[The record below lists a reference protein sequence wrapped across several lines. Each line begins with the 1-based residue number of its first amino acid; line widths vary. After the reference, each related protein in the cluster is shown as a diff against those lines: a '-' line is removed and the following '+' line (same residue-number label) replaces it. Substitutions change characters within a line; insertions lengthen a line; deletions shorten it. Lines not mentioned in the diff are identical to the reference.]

1 MRGLALG
8 WKAKPFVLAAGILL
22 YCAAVEGQ
30 TTPLVITTTSLP
42 DATAGVPYSFAFSA
56 IGGAVPY
63 NWSSVGT
70 LPAGLSLSRAGVL
83 SGTPRAPGAFRLT
96 VVASDASGSGLA
108 SKVFPLTVLAQPVA
122 ITNSSPLPGS
132 TLGTAYSYTF
142 TASGGVAPYRWSAAT
157 GLPEGLRL
165 DSGTGVLSGT
175 PQTWGNFSLPV
186 QVTDSLGTT
195 GVKTFVLTIQR
206 PVMSILTASPLPEVT
221 VGAPYSQTLLPSG
234 GAAPY
239 TWSLISGQLPG
250 GLTLDA
256 NAGSI
261 AGIPAGAG
269 TFSFTIG
276 VRENGGATA
285 SKLFTLNV
293 RTPVLTITTAAP
305 LPGGGTGVNYSQSFA
320 VTGGVAPYSWSL
332 TGDGVPGLL
341 LSPAGVL
348 SGTPSSAGTFHLTVN
363 VRDSGGAAAAKVFP
377 LTITARPLAFAT
389 GGQLPDA
396 TVGAAYSAPAAAT
409 GGTPPY
415 TWSVNGLPEGLNMNP
430 ATGVITGTPVVPG
443 PALFTVRVTDTLNA
457 SVVDVFRISIGLP
470 PAPGI
475 RIEGLPDTANP
486 ADQLTLTLNAASP
499 YPLPITGQLSL
510 NFAPAAGAGDD
521 TIQFSTGGRTVDF
534 SINAGSTAAVFS
546 SPQVALQT
554 GTVAGTIT
562 AAVRLASAGVEI
574 TPSPPPTHA
583 IRIERSQPTLTS
595 ARLTR
600 TATGFSIEIT
610 GYSTAREVTQ
620 AVFRFGA
627 APGQR
632 LEQPEITMDVRNLF
646 TAWFEDAASAP
657 FGSQFTFTQAFTVS
671 GDAAVVTPQTV
682 ILRNSLG
689 ESSITVQ

>member
-1 MRGLALG
+1 MRDLRR
-8 WKAKPFVLAAGILL
+8 KAKPFALAVGILL
-22 YCAAVEGQ
+22 YCAAIEGQ
-30 TTPLVITTTSLP
+30 ISPLVVATTSLP
-42 DATAGVPYSFAFSA
+42 DATAGRPYSFTLTALGGTVPYS
-56 IGGAVPY
+56 
-63 NWSSVGT
+63 WSSGGP

-83 SGTPRAPGAFRLT
+83 SGTPAAPGTFSLT
-96 VVASDASGSGLA
+96 VVVSDTFSSGVA
-108 SKVFPLTVLAQPVA
+108 SKSFSLTVLAQPVEIA
-122 ITNSSPLPGS
+122 NSSPLPVS
-132 TLGTAYSYTF
+132 TLGTAYSYRF
-142 TASGGVAPYRWSAAT
+142 TASGGVAPYHWSVAT

-186 QVTDSLGTT
+186 QVTDSLGAT
-195 GVKTFVLTIQR
+195 GGKTFILLIHQPLV
-206 PVMSILTASPLPEVT
+206 SILTASPLPEGT
-221 VGAPYSQTLLPSG
+221 AGTPYSQTLLPSG
-234 GAAPY
+234 GASPY
-239 TWSLISGQLPG
+239 TWSLISGQPPG
-250 GLTLDA
+250 GLTLDT
-256 NAGSI
+256 NAGHI

-276 VRENGGATA
+276 VRESGGATA

-293 RTPVLTITTAAP
+293 RAPALTITTAAP
-305 LPGGGTGVNYSQSFA
+305 LPEGGTGVNYSQSFA
-320 VTGGVAPYSWSL
+320 VAGGAAPYTWSL

-348 SGTPSSAGTFHLTVN
+348 SGTPSSVGTFNLTVN
-363 VRDSGGAAAAKVFP
+363 VRDSGGAAATKVFP

-389 GGQLPDA
+389 GVQLPDA
-396 TVGAAYSAPAAAT
+396 TVGAAYSASAGVT

-415 TWSVNGLPEGLNMNP
+415 AWSANGLPEGLSMNT

-457 SVVDVFRISIGLP
+457 SVVDVFRINIGLP
-470 PAPGI
+470 PAPEI
-475 RIEGLPDTANP
+475 RIEGLPDMVNP
-486 ADQLTLTLNAASP
+486 AEQLTLTLNAGSP

-510 NFAPAAGAGDD
+510 NFAPGTGAGDD

-534 SINAGSTAAVFS
+534 SIPAGSRAAVFS

-562 AAVRLASAGVEI
+562 VAARLASAGVEI
-574 TPSPPPTHA
+574 APSSPPTHSL
-583 IRIERSQPTLTS
+583 RIERSQPTLTS

-600 TATGFSIEIT
+600 TTTGFSIEIT

-632 LEQPEITMDVRNLF
+632 LEQSEVTMDVRNLF
-646 TAWFEDAASAP
+646 TAWFEDAASAR
-657 FGSQFTFTQAFTVS
+657 FGSQFTFTQTFTVS
-671 GDAAVVTPQTV
+671 GDAAAVTPQAV
-682 ILRNSLG
+682 VLRNSLG

>member
-1 MRGLALG
+1 MRDLRL
-8 WKAKPFVLAAGILL
+8 KAKPFALAVGILL
-22 YCAAVEGQ
+22 YCAAIKGQ
-30 TTPLVITTTSLP
+30 ISPLVVATTSLP
-42 DATAGVPYSFAFSA
+42 DATAGRPYSFTLTAL
-56 IGGAVPY
+56 GGTVPY
-63 NWSSVGT
+63 NWSSGGP
-70 LPAGLSLSRAGVL
+70 LPAGLSLSRAGAL
-83 SGTPRAPGAFRLT
+83 SGTPAAPGTFSLT
-96 VVASDASGSGLA
+96 VVVSDTFSSGVA
-108 SKVFPLTVLAQPVA
+108 SKSFSLTVLAQPVEIA
-122 ITNSSPLPGS
+122 NSSPLPVS
-132 TLGTAYSYTF
+132 TLGTAYSYRF
-142 TASGGVAPYRWSAAT
+142 TASGGIAPYHWSVAT

-186 QVTDSLGTT
+186 QVTDSLGAT
-195 GVKTFVLTIQR
+195 GGKTFVLPIHQ
-206 PVMSILTASPLPEVT
+206 PVVSILTASPLPEGT
-221 VGAPYSQTLLPSG
+221 GGTPYSLTLLPSG
-234 GAAPY
+234 GASPY
-239 TWSLISGQLPG
+239 TWSLNSGQLPG
-250 GLTLDA
+250 GLVLDA
-256 NAGSI
+256 NAGRI
-261 AGIPAGAG
+261 AGIPAGTG

-276 VRENGGATA
+276 VRESAGATA

-293 RTPVLTITTAAP
+293 RAPVLTITTATP
-305 LPGGGTGVNYSQSFA
+305 LPEGGTGVNYSQSFA
-320 VTGGVAPYSWSL
+320 VAGGAAPYAWSL

-348 SGTPSSAGTFHLTVN
+348 SGTPSSVGTFNLTVN

-389 GGQLPDA
+389 GVQLPDA
-396 TVGAAYSAPAAAT
+396 TVGAAYSAPAGVT

-415 TWSVNGLPEGLNMNP
+415 AWSANGLPEGLSMNT

-443 PALFTVRVTDTLNA
+443 PALFTVRVADTLNA

-470 PAPGI
+470 PAPEI

-486 ADQLTLTLNAASP
+486 AEQLTLTLNAGSP
-499 YPLPITGQLSL
+499 YPLPVTGQLSL
-510 NFAPAAGAGDD
+510 NFAPGAGAGDD

-534 SINAGSTAAVFS
+534 SIPAGSTAAVFS

-562 AAVRLASAGVEI
+562 VAARLASAGVEI
-574 TPSPPPTHA
+574 TPSSPPTHSL
-583 IRIERSQPTLTS
+583 RIERSQPTLTS

-600 TATGFSIEIT
+600 TTTGFSIEIT

-632 LEQPEITMDVRNLF
+632 LEQPEVTMDVRNLF
-646 TAWFEDAASAP
+646 TAWFEDAASAR
-657 FGSQFTFTQAFTVS
+657 FGSQFTFTQTFTVS
-671 GDAAVVTPQTV
+671 GDAAAVTPQTV
-682 ILRNSLG
+682 VLRNGLG

>member
-1 MRGLALG
+1 MRSLVLR
-8 WKAKPFVLAAGILL
+8 WKAKPFVLAVGILL
-22 YCAAVEGQ
+22 YCAAIEGQ

-42 DATAGVPYSFAFSA
+42 DATAGVPYSSAISA
-56 IGGAVPY
+56 IGGTVPY
-63 NWSSVGT
+63 NWSSGGP

-83 SGTPRAPGAFRLT
+83 SGTPPAPGTFSLT
-96 VVASDASGSGLA
+96 VVVSDASGSGIA
-108 SKVFPLTVLAQPVA
+108 AKGFSLTVLAQPVV
-122 ITNSSPLPGS
+122 ITNSSPLPAS
-132 TLGTAYSYTF
+132 TLGTAYSYRF
-142 TASGGVAPYRWSAAT
+142 TASGGVAPYHWSVAT

-195 GVKTFVLTIQR
+195 EVKTFILPIHLPAV
-206 PVMSILTASPLPEVT
+206 SILTASPLPEGT
-221 VGAPYSQTLLPSG
+221 VGTPYSQTLLPSG
-234 GAAPY
+234 GTSPY
-239 TWSLISGQLPG
+239 TWSLSSGQLPG
-250 GLTLDA
+250 GLALDA
-256 NAGSI
+256 NAGRI
-261 AGIPAGAG
+261 AGIPAGTG

-276 VRENGGATA
+276 VRESGGATA
-285 SKLFTLNV
+285 SKPFTLNI
-293 RTPVLTITTAAP
+293 RAPVLTITTAAP
-305 LPGGGTGVNYSQSFA
+305 LPGGGTGVDYSQSFA
-320 VTGGVAPYSWSL
+320 VTGGVAPYTWSL

-348 SGTPSSAGTFHLTVN
+348 SGMPSSAGTFNLTVN
-363 VRDSGGAAAAKVFP
+363 VRDSGGAATSKVFS

-389 GGQLPDA
+389 NVQLPDA
-396 TVGAAYSAPAAAT
+396 TVGAAYSAPAAVT

-415 TWSVNGLPEGLNMNP
+415 TWSVNDLPEGLSIHT

-443 PALFTVRVTDTLNA
+443 PALFTVRVIDTLNA
-457 SVVDVFRISIGLP
+457 SVVDVFRINIGLP

-486 ADQLTLTLNAASP
+486 AEQPVLTLSSGSP

-510 NFAPAAGAGDD
+510 SFAPGTGAGDD

-534 SINAGSTAAVFS
+534 SIPAGSTAAVFS

-562 AAVRLASAGVEI
+562 VAARLASAGVEI
-574 TPSPPPTHA
+574 TPSSPPTHA

-646 TAWFEDAASAP
+646 SAWFEDTASAP
-657 FGSQFTFTQAFTVS
+657 FGSQFTFTQTFTVN
-671 GDAAVVTPQTV
+671 GDAAAVTPQTV
-682 ILRNSLG
+682 VLRNSLG
-689 ESSITVQ
+689 ESNITVQ